1 MCSRT
6 HLCSLCVVL
15 FSLCFLK
22 LNVVGQVVVTSP
34 SRLHFTLIDLN
45 GALGRVDGG
54 VGVALNE
61 PHMRVLVEVS
71 ERWDAEGDA
80 FLVLERIKSCIS
92 LRNKYRVRVLRALP
106 RHVGLG
112 SMTQLSLCI
121 ARGVTL
127 LEFLDGGRSYTIR
140 ELAEIVRRGGTSGIG
155 VAAFERGGF
164 ILDCGHA
171 FCSNTSEAKRKRA
184 KTSFLPSAASN
195 APPPPVLFQ
204 KPLPEDWY
212 FVVVVPNVRRGAHGG
227 EEVEIFKKYCPI
239 DGREVE
245 KLCRIIL
252 MKLLPAV
259 VEKDAE
265 AFGEALKTIQGVGF
279 KKIEVELQ
287 HDIIKEL
294 FSFFEERALGYG
306 MSSFGP
312 TTYAL
317 VCGEKR
323 AQKLSGEVNDFL
335 AEKGVSFFVT
345 YSNVNN
351 NGHVATFTES
361 NKK

>member
-1 MCSRT
+1 MYVT
-6 HLCSLCVVL
+6 L
-15 FSLCFLK
+15 FSLGSLK
-22 LNVVGQVVVTSP
+22 LNVVRGVIVTSP

-80 FLVLERIKSCIS
+80 LTVLERIRSRIPLKN
-92 LRNKYRVRVLRALP
+92 RYRVRVLRALP

-127 LEFLDGGRSYTIR
+127 LEFLDGGRDYTVR

-164 ILDCGHA
+164 ILDGGHVFLGGA
-171 FCSNTSEAKRKRA
+171 ADKTGDAGKAGNDRARRA
-184 KTSFLPSAASN
+184 KTSFLPSAASD
-195 APPPPVLFQ
+195 ALPPPVLFQ
-204 KPLPEDWY
+204 RPLPEDWY
-212 FVVVVPNVRRGAHGG
+212 FVVAVPDVRRGAHGG
-227 EEVEIFKKYCPI
+227 EEVEIFRKYCPI

-245 KLCRIIL
+245 KLCRIVL
-252 MKLLPAV
+252 MKMLPAV
-259 VEKDAE
+259 VEEDAE
-265 AFGEALKTIQGVGF
+265 AFGEALKSVQGVGF
-279 KKIEVELQ
+279 KRIEVELQ

-312 TTYAL
+312 ATYAL
-317 VCGEKR
+317 VKGEKR
-323 AQKLSGEVNDFL
+323 AKKLSEEVKDFL
-335 AEKGVSFFVT
+335 AERGFFSLVT
-345 YSNVNN
+345 YSASNN
-351 NGHVATFTES
+351 SGHTIDFASGES
-361 NKK
+361 